1 MNIEYTIRETD
12 YEVHVTVRV
21 PEHDTGPDHQYDEHY
36 VFSIISGTTDIY
48 MFSTISSTSDIYLEY
63 WEQDG
68 EGQNTGIEDI
78 RPEIPELLG
87 SLGYNIIQ

>member
-48 MFSTISSTSDIYLEY
+48 LEY